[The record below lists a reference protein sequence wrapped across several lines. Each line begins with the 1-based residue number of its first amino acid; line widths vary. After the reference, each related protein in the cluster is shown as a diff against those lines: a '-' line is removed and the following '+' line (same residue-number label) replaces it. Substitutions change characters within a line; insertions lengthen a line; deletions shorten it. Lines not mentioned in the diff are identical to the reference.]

1 MLRRLILAVLVAGL
15 IWCGYWFVAAHYL
28 RQAIDT
34 WFTEAPSRGMQAE
47 QSAIALRGFPNR
59 FDVTIDNI
67 RLADQE
73 GRYAWQ
79 APFVEAF
86 ALSYKPWHVIAAFA
100 PEQSLTLPMG
110 QFDLLSEQMRGSMV
124 VAPLGAHEL
133 QRLRVEG
140 KTLQLGRDARSV
152 QVAGLDLAFEQ
163 GSQDPNVYRIGARLS
178 DVMVA
183 AEFFGGSGAAQ
194 HIPEITLDANA
205 SFSAPIGFAATEAQP
220 TLDALLVQDLRID
233 WQGSSLRLSGNLVAD
248 ANGQAEGSLTL
259 SVDKWR
265 EGLDKLVE
273 ANFISSRTRKSI
285 EQGLTLMAGTGAG
298 RDQIELPITMA
309 KGQVRAGFLG
319 LGAAPYLR

>member
-15 IWCGYWFVAAHYL
+15 IWCGYWFVAAHSL
-28 RQAIDT
+28 RQSIDS
-34 WFTEAPSRGMQAE
+34 WFAAAPSRGMQAE
-47 QSAIALRGFPNR
+47 HSGIALRGFPNR
-59 FDVTIDNI
+59 FDVSIDKI
-67 RLADQE
+67 RLADQD
-73 GRYAWQ
+73 GHYAWQ
-79 APFVEAF
+79 APFVQAF

-100 PEQSLTLPMG
+100 PVQSLTLPFG

-133 QRLRVEG
+133 RRLRVEG
-140 KTLQLGRDARSV
+140 KGLQLGKDAQTV
-152 QVAGLDLAFEQ
+152 QIAGLNLAFEQ
-163 GSQDPNVYRIGARLS
+163 SAEAAQVYRIGARLG

-183 AEFFGGSGAAQ
+183 AAFFGGSGAAQ
-194 HIPEITLDANA
+194 QIPEVSLDAKA
-205 SFSAPIGFAATEAQP
+205 SFSAPISFAVTGAQP
-220 TLDALLVQDLRID
+220 ALEALAVQELRID

-265 EGLDKLVE
+265 EGLDKLVQ
-273 ANFISSRTRKSI
+273 ADFISNRTRKSI

-298 RDQIELPITMA
+298 RDRIELPITLA
-309 KGQVRAGFLG
+309 QGQVRAGFLG